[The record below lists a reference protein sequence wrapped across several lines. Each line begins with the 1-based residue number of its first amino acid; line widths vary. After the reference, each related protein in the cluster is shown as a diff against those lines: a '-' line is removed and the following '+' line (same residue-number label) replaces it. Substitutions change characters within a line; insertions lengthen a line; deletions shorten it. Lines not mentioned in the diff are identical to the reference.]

1 MRLPVLSLA
10 GIGAALTLLVVPLE
24 PATAAESALDDP
36 RYQRVMPHEPGG
48 LANPLPGR
56 AGGGGF
62 GLGGGG
68 GAGSGDA
75 RSGDG
80 ENTSTDRASRSQDDT
95 ARAAPPPPPR
105 PRRTDDGP
113 PPDMTAIGKTVL
125 WILLAVVIAFLL
137 FWLVVLFRK
146 IRFGFKWR
154 RNKPPAEPT
163 QKAAASEPAM
173 EQAVSGGDDAP
184 TIPVRPLTDWERFAQ
199 AGDYGAAVRAMLRH
213 AVAKVRQTTGSAIS
227 PDLTSREIVRAVR
240 ATPQTAAPLRTIV
253 RAVEFVHFAGR
264 PATVKHYEACVASL
278 AQIEQRETAP

>member
-1 MRLPVLSLA
+1 MRPLVLSLA

-68 GAGSGDA
+68 SGGAGSGD
-75 RSGDG
+75 G
-80 ENTSTDRASRSQDDT
+80 EDTSTDRASRSQDDT

-137 FWLVVLFRK
+137 FWLVLLFRK

-163 QKAAASEPAM
+163 PETTTTESVTEPVAPR
-173 EQAVSGGDDAP
+173 GDDAP
-184 TIPVRPLTDWERFAQ
+184 TIPVRPLTDWERLAQ
-199 AGDYGAAVRAMLRH
+199 EGDYGAAVRAMLRH

-240 ATPQTAAPLRTIV
+240 ATPQAAAPLRTIV

-264 PATVKHYEACVASL
+264 PATVKHYEACAASL